1 MLVTRSSPFGSR
13 TRTGV
18 LLVLRLLE
26 ESYPREIAR
35 LLDASLYGVQEALK
49 RLEVDGIAAG
59 RPAGR
64 TRLYRID
71 PRYFACDE
79 LKPYLLRLAEPETG
93 LKSRVE
99 RLRRR
104 PRRTGKPL

>member
-18 LLVLRLLE
+18 LVVLRLLE

-49 RLEVDGIAAG
+49 RLEVDGIVAA
-59 RPAGR
+59 RLAGR

-71 PRYFACDE
+71 PRYFACDA
-79 LKPYLLRLAEPETG
+79 LKPYLLRLAEPETE

-99 RLRRR
+99 GLRRR